1 VSAQGA
7 LKIERVLAAS
17 PDEVFAAWTTP
28 ERMAAWMSPAG
39 HAEAEVDLR
48 PGGAF
53 RITMVGEDLQ
63 IDHTGAYL
71 ELDPPRRLVFT
82 WISPYT
88 GPEPSLVTVEL
99 LPHDGGTRLVLV
111 HERLPAEVVDSHRSG
126 WGAMFERLA
135 AALPA

>member
-7 LKIERVLAAS
+7 LKIERVLPAS

-28 ERMAAWMSPAG
+28 ERMAVWMSPAG

-48 PGGAF
+48 PGGVF
-53 RITMVGEDLQ
+53 RVTMVGDDLR
-63 IDHTGAYL
+63 IDHTGIYL

-88 GPEPSLVTVEL
+88 GSEPSVVTVEL
-99 LPHDGGTRLVLV
+99 HPHDDGTRLVLV
-111 HERLPAEVVDSHRSG
+111 HERLPADVVDSHRSG
-126 WGAMFERLA
+126 WGTMLERLT